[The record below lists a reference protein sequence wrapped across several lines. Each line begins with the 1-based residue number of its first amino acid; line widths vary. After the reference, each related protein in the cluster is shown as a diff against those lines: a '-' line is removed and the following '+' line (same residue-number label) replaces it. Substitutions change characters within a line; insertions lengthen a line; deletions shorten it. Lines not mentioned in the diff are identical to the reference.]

1 MRCASRASVGRRT
14 LAIDLDGTLTD
25 NFAGIAGCIR
35 HALASLQIAEPG
47 DDALRACV
55 GPPMRE
61 SLRTLLGSA
70 DPTLVETALAHY
82 RNRYATLG
90 WRENVAYPGIGGL
103 LNSLADN
110 GERLYLCTTKPQ
122 QFAEMIV
129 AHFGF
134 VDHFIGIYGTTY
146 DGALDDKA
154 TLFSHMLT
162 QEALEPARCVM
173 IGDRQ
178 HDVRA
183 ARNNGAR
190 SIGVLWGYGS
200 RAELDDAGAGA
211 IVATPEELAIVLDRD
226 AWR

>member
-1 MRCASRASVGRRT
+1 
-14 LAIDLDGTLTD
+14 
-25 NFAGIAGCIR
+25 
-35 HALASLQIAEPG
+35 
-47 DDALRACV
+47 
-55 GPPMRE
+55 MRE
-61 SLRTLLGSA
+61 SLGKLLGSA
-70 DPTLVETALAHY
+70 DPALVETALAHY
-82 RNRYATLG
+82 RSRYATLG
-90 WRENVAYPGIGGL
+90 WRENVAYPGVAGL
-103 LNSLADN
+103 LNSLTDN

-134 VDHFIGIYGTTY
+134 VDHFVGIYGTTY

-162 QEALEPARCVM
+162 QEALEPAQCIM

-200 RAELDDAGAGA
+200 RDELESAGAEA
-211 IVATPEELAIVLDRD
+211 IVATPEELQIVLDQE
-226 AWR
+226 AWF